1 MTTTRWI
8 GIGAGIL
15 LMLTALGLV
24 VWQGANSTNINGV
37 AFAQADTTATAQ
49 PAATA
54 TVQASQGITP
64 TQTTTAPNATA
75 STSNI
80 GDAFWAILA
89 GKLGVN
95 VDDLKSKAVDSRKEM
110 IDQAVKDGRTT
121 QSEADSIKGKLD
133 ANGLIAPIYLGRG
146 ANGTTPSQT
155 PNQFP
160 GRFGRGGPFFGMRG
174 GGFYPGIGLDGLD
187 SVAKS
192 LNLSSADLVKQ
203 LRDGKTLADIAKA
216 QNVDEA
222 TVKQA
227 IITARNAQL
236 DREVQLG
243 ILTQDQADALKKL
256 ITVDNID
263 LSRKYFGFGFGMMQR

>member
-15 LMLTALGLV
+15 LMLTAFGLV
-24 VWQGANSTNINGV
+24 VWQGANSTNTSGV
-37 AFAQADTTATAQ
+37 AFAQADATATAQ

-54 TVQASQGITP
+54 TIAATQAVTP
-64 TQTTTAPNATA
+64 TQSTTAPN
-75 STSNI
+75 TSNI

-95 VDDLKSKAVDSRKEM
+95 VDDLKSKAVESRKQM
-110 IDQAVKDGRTT
+110 IDQAVTDGRTT
-121 QSEADSIKGKLD
+121 QTEADSIKGKLD
-133 ANGLIAPIYLGRG
+133 ANGLIAPIYLGRN

-174 GGFYPGIGLDGLD
+174 GGFFPGIGLDGLD

-192 LNLSSADLVKQ
+192 LNLTSADLVKQ